1 MTLNLNTAPIACA
14 LCGATSSTPLHV
26 NDSLQVVQC
35 CQCRLVYVN
44 PQPIA
49 QAVADYYTARDI
61 SAQVGWVNGTANL
74 NAQRQALWRERWSD
88 VQRWKSGPNLR
99 VLDIG
104 CGWGDFL
111 CLARR
116 AGWAVHGHEL
126 SQDLAQFVRRQ
137 NQIPVTVGDL
147 EKASFPPGSF
157 DVITMWH
164 VLEHTRDP
172 LNTLRHIRALL
183 RPYGILVIEVPNLN
197 FIVRKSY
204 RCPFSSVLH
213 LFHFSPAT
221 LSALF
226 KQAGFKPLDC
236 RPGHTGYLCTNP
248 VKALAKRCVNT
259 MTAGIYRVSG
269 INVGDSIRA
278 FACPASPQSGA
289 SCTL

>member
-1 MTLNLNTAPIACA
+1 MNLNLNTETVACA
-14 LCGATSSTPLHV
+14 LCGDASSTPLHV

-35 CQCRLVYVN
+35 GQCRLVYVN
-44 PQPIA
+44 PQPTA

-61 SAQVGWVNGTANL
+61 AAQVGWVNGTANL

-88 VQRWKSGPNLR
+88 VQRWKSGPHLR
-99 VLDIG
+99 VLDVG

-111 CLARR
+111 LLARQ
-116 AGWAVHGHEL
+116 AGWDVHGHEL
-126 SQDLAQFVRRQ
+126 SPDLAQLVRRQ

-147 EKASFPPGSF
+147 EKAPFLPGSF

-172 LNTLRHIRALL
+172 LRALRHIRGLL
-183 RPYGILVIEVPNLN
+183 RPDGLLVLEVPNLN
-197 FIVRKSY
+197 FIARKSY

-226 KQAGFKPLDC
+226 QKAGLKLLDC

-248 VKALAKRCVNT
+248 VKALAKRCLNT
-259 MTAGIYRVSG
+259 LTAGIHSVSG
-269 INVGDSIRA
+269 FNVGDCIRA
-278 FACPASPQSGA
+278 YACPASPQNGA
-289 SCTL
+289 ACTS

>member
-1 MTLNLNTAPIACA
+1 MTLNLATEPIACT
-14 LCGATSSTPLHV
+14 LCGAIRFAPLYV
-26 NDSLQVVQC
+26 NDSLRVVRC
-35 CQCRLVYVN
+35 GQCRLVYVN
-44 PQPIA
+44 PQPTA
-49 QAVADYYTARDI
+49 QAVADYYTARNI
-61 SAQVGWVNGTANL
+61 SAQVGWVDGTANL

-88 VQRWKSGPNLR
+88 VQRWKSGPNLHI
-99 VLDIG
+99 LDIG

-111 CLARR
+111 SLARQ

-126 SQDLAQFVRRQ
+126 SLELAQLVRHQ

-147 EKASFPPGSF
+147 EQASLAPGSF
-157 DVITMWH
+157 DIITMWH

-172 LNTLRHIRALL
+172 LRTLRHARSLL
-183 RPYGILVIEVPNLN
+183 RPDGILVIEVPNLN

-221 LSALF
+221 LAAVFHQS
-226 KQAGFKPLDC
+226 GFQPLDC

-248 VKALAKRCVNT
+248 WKVLAKRFVNT

-269 INVGDSIRA
+269 ANVGDSIRA
-278 FACPASPQSGA
+278 VARPVSPQDGDP
-289 SCTL
+289 CTS